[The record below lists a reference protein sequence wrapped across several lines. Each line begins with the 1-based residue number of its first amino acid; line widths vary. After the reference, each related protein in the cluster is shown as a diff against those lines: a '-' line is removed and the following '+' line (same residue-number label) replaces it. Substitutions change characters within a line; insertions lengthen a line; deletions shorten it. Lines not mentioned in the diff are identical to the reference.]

1 MIEQI
6 NISNIIYFLIL
17 FVFVSLVLDRDE
29 NNLDRYDR
37 YWAYE
42 EKEYSRGITG
52 IIYDKYGNSGSIIN
66 YGKYYIYQPLLLD
79 DITIPLYYRMNLIP
93 LGAKKITLDI
103 GDANW
108 SKVLNYIGSNKELG
122 LPKIVKNLEA
132 KYNIK
137 AVVKKELSKAIK

>member
-17 FVFVSLVLDRDE
+17 FAFVSLVLDRDE

-52 IIYDKYGNSGSIIN
+52 VIYDKHENIDFWAN
-66 YGKYYIYQPLLLD
+66 LFDTNPLW
-79 DITIPLYYRMNLIP
+79 N
-93 LGAKKITLDI
+93 
-103 GDANW
+103 
-108 SKVLNYIGSNKELG
+108 
-122 LPKIVKNLEA
+122 
-132 KYNIK
+132 
-137 AVVKKELSKAIK
+137 